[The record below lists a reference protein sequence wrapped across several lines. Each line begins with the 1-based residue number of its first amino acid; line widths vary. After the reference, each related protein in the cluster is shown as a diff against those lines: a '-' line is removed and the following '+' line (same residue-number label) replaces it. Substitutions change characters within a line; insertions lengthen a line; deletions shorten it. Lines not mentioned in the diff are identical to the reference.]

1 MGIIILPYPAI
12 LHGQLLSSTMF
23 SFFRKNQDTKKSQ
36 SADKD
41 ADAFVFLGQTPAE
54 RRDSAPPFPGSDLS
68 YNLPYQLPPGNFTQ
82 GNTTFS
88 GAAKLTSQASEGNP
102 AMADLLNDIPF
113 ILAPHVLE
121 VQNICQELPE
131 PVPVYSLDETFA
143 RFHYDFTLE
152 NSVLCGL

>member
-1 MGIIILPYPAI
+1 
-12 LHGQLLSSTMF
+12 MF
-23 SFFRKNQDTKKSQ
+23 SFFRKSQDTKKSVTT
-36 SADKD
+36 DKETD
-41 ADAFVFLGQTPAE
+41 GFVFLGQTPAE

-68 YNLPYQLPPGNFTQ
+68 YNLPYQLPPGNFSQ
-82 GNTTFS
+82 VNSNNS
-88 GAAKLTSQASEGNP
+88 GAPKLTSQVSDGSS

-113 ILAPHVLE
+113 ILAPHVQE

-131 PVPVYSLDETFA
+131 PVPVYSPDETFA

>member
-1 MGIIILPYPAI
+1 
-12 LHGQLLSSTMF
+12 MF
-23 SFFRKNQDTKKSQ
+23 SFFRKSQDTKKIPVSDKE
-36 SADKD
+36 ADG
-41 ADAFVFLGQTPAE
+41 FVFLGQSPAE
-54 RRDSAPPFPGSDLS
+54 RRDSTPPFPGSDLS

-82 GNTTFS
+82 VNSNNS
-88 GAAKLTSQASEGNP
+88 GPAKVASQLSEGNP

-113 ILAPHVLE
+113 ILAPHVQE